1 MSLSKNSELLVDDLV
16 AKLKRRQLVGSSAV
30 AQATLRL
37 LIVVISKNN
46 WTTSKQ
52 LLSLVKSVGQK
63 LNLANPTELAVGNI
77 IRRVLHIIREEFR
90 EAGNGNLS
98 PRDGTTSTSNDRNSL
113 GLGANGG
120 VSEFAPLTTSS
131 SMYNLLGETGSTSD
145 EDVQYPS
152 SLRSNI
158 IQEIREIKDEL
169 ENIYDNIKNQAS
181 LHIHSNE
188 IIMTIGRSKTVEE
201 FLKMAA
207 VKRKFQVLVA
217 ESAPSYSGQEMAVEL
232 SKAGIETTVIPDSA
246 VFAVM
251 SRVNKVILGTHAVL
265 ANGGLVAI
273 SGTHMMA
280 AAAKH
285 HSIPVVVCT
294 GLYKLSPLY
303 PYDEDSFNVAF
314 NPDSVLGFEEGDL
327 IEKVTVTNPYYD
339 YVSPEL
345 VNLFLTNQGGH
356 PPSYLYRLIVENYDP
371 SDRTFDL

>member
-1 MSLSKNSELLVDDLV
+1 MSKNNELVDDLV
-16 AKLKRRQLVGSSAV
+16 AKLKRRQLVGSSTV

-37 LIVVISKNN
+37 LIVVISKSN
-46 WTTSKQ
+46 WTTCNQ
-52 LLSLVKSVGQK
+52 LVTIVKSVGQR
-63 LNLANPTELAVGNI
+63 LVQANPTELAVGNI
-77 IRRVLHIIREEFR
+77 VRRVLHVIREEFR
-90 EAGNGNLS
+90 EAE
-98 PRDGTTSTSNDRNSL
+98 STATHQNQNQ
-113 GLGANGG
+113 
-120 VSEFAPLTTSS
+120 SEFHPAPLTTSS
-131 SMYNLLGETGSTSD
+131 SMYNLLGETGSAPD
-145 EDVQYPS
+145 ENVQYPS

-169 ENIYDNIKNQAS
+169 ENIYDSIKNQAS
-181 LHIHSNE
+181 LQIHSNE

-217 ESAPSYSGQEMAVEL
+217 ESAPSYSGQEMALEL

-303 PYDEDSFNVAF
+303 PYDEDSFNVLF
-314 NPDSVLGFEEGDL
+314 NPDSVLGFEDGDL

-339 YVSPEL
+339 YVSPEF
-345 VNLFLTNQGGH
+345 VNLFITNQGGH

-371 SDRTFDL
+371 NDHTFDL

>member
-1 MSLSKNSELLVDDLV
+1 MSMSKNSEHLVDDLV

-30 AQATLRL
+30 AQATLKL

-52 LLSLVKSVGQK
+52 LLTLVKSVGQR

-90 EAGNGNLS
+90 EAAGHVDSPKDGSSHQGGGHPHEGTNGL
-98 PRDGTTSTSNDRNSL
+98 
-113 GLGANGG
+113 
-120 VSEFAPLTTSS
+120 SEFAPLTTSS
-131 SMYNLLGETGSTSD
+131 SMYNLLGETGSSSD
-145 EDVQYPS
+145 DDVQYPS

-158 IQEIREIKDEL
+158 IQEIREVKDEL

-207 VKRKFQVLVA
+207 MKRKFQVLVA

-303 PYDEDSFNVAF
+303 PYDEDSFNVTF

-371 SDRTFDL
+371 NDRTFDL

>member
-1 MSLSKNSELLVDDLV
+1 MNKNNELVDDLV
-16 AKLKRRQLVGSSAV
+16 AKLKRRQLVGSSSV
-30 AQATLRL
+30 AQATLKL

-46 WTTSKQ
+46 WTTCNQ
-52 LLSLVKSVGQK
+52 LLNLVKSVGQR
-63 LNLANPTELAVGNI
+63 LVQANPTELAVGNI
-77 IRRVLHIIREEFR
+77 VRRVLHVIREEFR
-90 EAGNGNLS
+90 EAESGAS
-98 PRDGTTSTSNDRNSL
+98 TTNQSDL
-113 GLGANGG
+113 QA
-120 VSEFAPLTTSS
+120 APLTTSS
-131 SMYNLLGETGSTSD
+131 SMYNLLGDTNSTTD
-145 EDVQYPS
+145 DNVQFPN

-181 LHIHSNE
+181 LQIHSNE

-217 ESAPSYSGQEMAVEL
+217 ESAPSYSGQDMAVEL

-303 PYDEDSFNVAF
+303 PYDEDSFNVMF

-327 IEKVTVTNPYYD
+327 IDKVTVTNPYYD
-339 YVSPEL
+339 YVSPDF
-345 VNLFLTNQGGH
+345 VNLFITNQGGH

-371 SDRTFDL
+371 NDLSFEL

>member
-1 MSLSKNSELLVDDLV
+1 MSKNNEMVDDLV
-16 AKLKRRQLVGSSAV
+16 AKLKRRQLVGSSTV

-37 LIVVISKNN
+37 LIVVISKSN
-46 WTTSKQ
+46 WTTCNQ
-52 LLSLVKSVGQK
+52 LLTLVKSVGQR
-63 LNLANPTELAVGNI
+63 LITANPTELAVGNI
-77 IRRVLHIIREEFR
+77 IRRVLHVIREEFR
-90 EAGNGNLS
+90 EAESSASNL
-98 PRDGTTSTSNDRNSL
+98 NQ
-113 GLGANGG
+113 
-120 VSEFAPLTTSS
+120 SEFHSAPLTTSS
-131 SMYNLLGETGSTSD
+131 SMYNLLGETGSTPD
-145 EDVQYPS
+145 DNVQYPS

-181 LHIHSNE
+181 LQIHSNE

-217 ESAPSYSGQEMAVEL
+217 ESAPSYSGQKMALEL

-303 PYDEDSFNVAF
+303 PYDEDSFNVTF

-339 YVSPEL
+339 YVSPDF
-345 VNLFLTNQGGH
+345 VNLFITNQGGH

-371 SDRTFDL
+371 NDHTFDL

>member
-1 MSLSKNSELLVDDLV
+1 MSKNNELVDDLV
-16 AKLKRRQLVGSSAV
+16 AKLKRRQLVGSSTV
-30 AQATLRL
+30 SQATLKL
-37 LIVVISKNN
+37 LIVVISKSN
-46 WTTSKQ
+46 WTTCNQ
-52 LLSLVKSVGQK
+52 LVTIVKTVGQR
-63 LNLANPTELAVGNI
+63 LVQANPTELAVGNI
-77 IRRVLHIIREEFR
+77 VRRVLHVIREEFH
-90 EAGNGNLS
+90 EAESTISHKNQA
-98 PRDGTTSTSNDRNSL
+98 STS
-113 GLGANGG
+113 
-120 VSEFAPLTTSS
+120 EFLAAPLTTSS
-131 SMYNLLGETGSTSD
+131 SMYNLLGETGSTPD
-145 EDVQYPS
+145 KNLQFPS

-181 LHIHSNE
+181 LQIHSNE

-217 ESAPSYSGQEMAVEL
+217 ESAPSYSGQEMALEL

-303 PYDEDSFNVAF
+303 PYDEDTFNVQF

-327 IEKVTVTNPYYD
+327 IDKVTVTNPYYD
-339 YVSPEL
+339 YVSPEF
-345 VNLFLTNQGGH
+345 VNLFITNQGGH

-371 SDRTFDL
+371 NDHSFDL

>member
-1 MSLSKNSELLVDDLV
+1 MSSKNELVDDLV

-30 AQATLRL
+30 SQATLKL
-37 LIVVISKNN
+37 LVVVISKNN
-46 WTTSKQ
+46 WSTATQ
-52 LLSLVKSVGQK
+52 LLNLVKSVGQK
-63 LNLANPTELAVGNI
+63 LIQANPTELAVGNI
-77 IRRVLHIIREEFR
+77 IRRVLHVIREEYR
-90 EAGNGNLS
+90 EAEN
-98 PRDGTTSTSNDRNSL
+98 DKSNTDFHHH
-113 GLGANGG
+113 A
-120 VSEFAPLTTSS
+120 APLTTSS
-131 SMYNLLGETGSTSD
+131 SMYNLLGESGAAQ
-145 EDVQYPS
+145 EGQVQFS
-152 SLRSNI
+152 HSLRSNI
-158 IQEIREIKDEL
+158 IQEVRDIKIEL
-169 ENIYDNIKNQAS
+169 ETIHDNIKNQAP

-207 VKRKFQVLVA
+207 SKRKFQVLVA
-217 ESAPSYSGQEMAVEL
+217 ETAPSYQGQEMALEL

-273 SGTHMMA
+273 SGSHMMA

-303 PYDEDSFNVAF
+303 PYDEDSFNVTI

-339 YVSPEL
+339 YVSPDF
-345 VNLFLTNQGGH
+345 VNLFITNQGGH

-371 SDRTFDL
+371 DDHTFDL

>member
-1 MSLSKNSELLVDDLV
+1 MSKNNELVDDLV
-16 AKLKRRQLVGSSAV
+16 AKLKRRQLVGSSTV
-30 AQATLRL
+30 AQATLKL
-37 LIVVISKNN
+37 LIVVISKSN
-46 WTTSKQ
+46 WTTCNQ
-52 LLSLVKSVGQK
+52 LLTLVKSVGQR
-63 LNLANPTELAVGNI
+63 LIQANPTELAVGNI
-77 IRRVLHIIREEFR
+77 IRRVLHVIREEFR
-90 EAGNGNLS
+90 DADVNASQNQ
-98 PRDGTTSTSNDRNSL
+98 P
-113 GLGANGG
+113 
-120 VSEFAPLTTSS
+120 EFQSAPLTTSS
-131 SMYNLLGETGSTSD
+131 SMYNLLGETGSTPDDSN
-145 EDVQYPS
+145 VQYTS

-181 LHIHSNE
+181 LQIHSNE

-217 ESAPSYSGQEMAVEL
+217 ESAPSYSGQEMALEL
-232 SKAGIETTVIPDSA
+232 SKAGVETTVIPDSA

-303 PYDEDSFNVAF
+303 PYDEDSFNVTF

-339 YVSPEL
+339 YVSPDF
-345 VNLFLTNQGGH
+345 VNLFITNQGGH

-371 SDRTFDL
+371 NDHTFDL

>member
-1 MSLSKNSELLVDDLV
+1 MSKNNELVDDLV

-30 AQATLRL
+30 AQATLKL

-46 WTTSKQ
+46 WTTCNQ
-52 LLSLVKSVGQK
+52 LLNIVKSVGQR
-63 LNLANPTELAVGNI
+63 LVQANPTELAVGNI
-77 IRRVLHIIREEFR
+77 VRRVLHVIREEFR
-90 EAGNGNLS
+90 EAES
-98 PRDGTTSTSNDRNSL
+98 SAQSSTNNQ
-113 GLGANGG
+113 
-120 VSEFAPLTTSS
+120 SEFHAAPLTTSS
-131 SMYNLLGETGSTSD
+131 SMYNLLGETYSIPD
-145 EDVQYPS
+145 DNVQYPS

-169 ENIYDNIKNQAS
+169 ENIYDSIKNQAS
-181 LHIHSNE
+181 LQIHSNE

-217 ESAPSYSGQEMAVEL
+217 ESAPSYSGQDMAVEL

-303 PYDEDSFNVAF
+303 PYDEDSFNVTF

-327 IEKVTVTNPYYD
+327 IDKVTVTNPYYD
-339 YVSPEL
+339 YVSPDF
-345 VNLFLTNQGGH
+345 VNLFITNQGGH

-371 SDRTFDL
+371 NDHTFDL

>member
-1 MSLSKNSELLVDDLV
+1 MSLNKNELVDDLV

-30 AQATLRL
+30 SQATLKL
-37 LIVVISKNN
+37 LVVVISKNN
-46 WTTSKQ
+46 WSTANQ
-52 LLSLVKSVGQK
+52 LLTLVKSVGQK
-63 LNLANPTELAVGNI
+63 LIQANPTELAVGNI
-77 IRRVLHIIREEFR
+77 IRRVLHVIREEYR
-90 EAGNGNLS
+90 EAE
-98 PRDGTTSTSNDRNSL
+98 NDKTNT
-113 GLGANGG
+113 
-120 VSEFAPLTTSS
+120 EFHHHAAPLTTSS
-131 SMYNLLGETGSTSD
+131 SMYNLLGESGAAQ
-145 EDVQYPS
+145 EEQVQFS
-152 SLRSNI
+152 HSLRSNI
-158 IQEIREIKDEL
+158 IQEIRDIKIEL
-169 ENIYDNIKNQAS
+169 ENIHENIKNQAP

-207 VKRKFQVLVA
+207 SKRKFQVLVA
-217 ESAPSYSGQEMAVEL
+217 ETAPSYHGQEMALEL

-273 SGTHMMA
+273 SGSHMMA

-303 PYDEDSFNVAF
+303 PYDEDSFNVTM

-339 YVSPEL
+339 YVSPDF
-345 VNLFLTNQGGH
+345 VNLFITNQGGH

-371 SDRTFDL
+371 DDQTFDL

>member
-1 MSLSKNSELLVDDLV
+1 MSKNNELVDDLV
-16 AKLKRRQLVGSSAV
+16 AKLKRRQLVGSSTV
-30 AQATLRL
+30 SQATLKL
-37 LIVVISKNN
+37 LIVVISRSN
-46 WTTSKQ
+46 WTTANQ
-52 LLSLVKSVGQK
+52 LLTLVKSVGQR
-63 LNLANPTELAVGNI
+63 LIQANPTELAVGNI
-77 IRRVLHIIREEFR
+77 IRRVLHVIREEFR
-90 EAGNGNLS
+90 EADSNASSHRNKS
-98 PRDGTTSTSNDRNSL
+98 TESSHPTS
-113 GLGANGG
+113 
-120 VSEFAPLTTSS
+120 LTTSS
-131 SMYNLLGETGSTSD
+131 SMYNLLGETGSTVND
-145 EDVQYPS
+145 NVQYPS

-169 ENIYDNIKNQAS
+169 ENIYDNIKNQA
-181 LHIHSNE
+181 LLQIHSNE

-207 VKRKFQVLVA
+207 AKRKFQVLVA
-217 ESAPSYSGQEMAVEL
+217 ETAPSYSGQEMALEL

-303 PYDEDSFNVAF
+303 PYDEDSFNVIF

-327 IEKVTVTNPYYD
+327 VEKVTVTNPYYD
-339 YVSPEL
+339 YVSPDF
-345 VNLFLTNQGGH
+345 VNLFITNQGGH

-371 SDRTFDL
+371 NDHTFDL

>member
-1 MSLSKNSELLVDDLV
+1 MSKNNELVDDLV
-16 AKLKRRQLVGSSAV
+16 AKLKRRQLVGSSTV
-30 AQATLRL
+30 SQATLKL

-46 WTTSKQ
+46 WTTCNQ
-52 LLSLVKSVGQK
+52 LVTLVKSVGQR
-63 LNLANPTELAVGNI
+63 LVQANPTELAVGNI
-77 IRRVLHIIREEFR
+77 IRRVLHVIREEFR
-90 EAGNGNLS
+90 EAE
-98 PRDGTTSTSNDRNSL
+98 STASNQNQ
-113 GLGANGG
+113 
-120 VSEFAPLTTSS
+120 SEFHPAPLTTSS
-131 SMYNLLGETGSTSD
+131 SMYNLLGEIGSTPD
-145 EDVQYPS
+145 DNVQYSS

-181 LHIHSNE
+181 LQIHSNE

-303 PYDEDSFNVAF
+303 PYDEDTFNVLF

-327 IEKVTVTNPYYD
+327 IDKVTVTNPYYD
-339 YVSPEL
+339 YVSPDF
-345 VNLFLTNQGGH
+345 VNLFITNQGGH

-371 SDRTFDL
+371 NDHTFDL